1 MLTRGPLNQIS
12 ILLTPDLS
20 NLCAVCRSNQSQ
32 YKHIITQNN
41 MAALVQGYP
50 QQSGTVTMLQ
60 TRPSSASGMLQTIP
74 TQPASQHRPAGS
86 QRQNGIHAL
95 PSSASTPAIHRGPG
109 PIQPYA
115 FTTTPTALNPPTQW
129 QQVRAHRTG
138 SSPAVPNIQALDL
151 SRSRY
156 AASSSMT
163 NLPSTVNISLHTNIG
178 SRDDSTIPARPAT
191 SPRPANP
198 NTATQSSTPSATPPR
213 PLPERYRRS
222 ALRPDPSVL
231 SPATSPVAAT
241 TSGNV
246 NDAPSLTLPDPNSLS
261 LLRPSPPPGKNRPN
275 SCVASARSPVDD
287 FSVPRGQTQE
297 EIKKIRRRSLPALD
311 SVHLMPYD
319 FAQSGESRRPQTAD
333 NNDNRASYA
342 ASRLIADLN
351 GYAMELAHSD
361 VRASRQSGESTQ
373 PSVSSFPYFLLFFL
387 LSAAA
392 YSRIVQ
398 SCSAFA
404 VTCLT
409 GTDTRLSPCRF
420 G

>member
-1 MLTRGPLNQIS
+1 
-12 ILLTPDLS
+12 
-20 NLCAVCRSNQSQ
+20 
-32 YKHIITQNN
+32 
-41 MAALVQGYP
+41 
-50 QQSGTVTMLQ
+50 MLQ